1 MTRAAY
7 RIGLGIAALAALAL
21 TGANLALG
29 DLNQDE
35 GWYLYAARLVAEGQM
50 PYRDFAFMQG
60 PVMPAVYSAVSGLT
74 DRWGLAAGRAFTA
87 LLGLAG
93 ACLASALAG
102 RLAPQGRR
110 GAAALVAFSLIA
122 VNVYQSY
129 YCTVVKTYALA
140 GLALAGGL
148 WLLAVAESRR
158 SRWAAALAGAAVVA
172 AAGTRSSI
180 GVVAAL
186 AFAYLVLCA
195 RRLGFHAWLWYALGS
210 AAAGAIALL
219 PFFLAAPEGFWFFVV
234 KYHTLR
240 ESGGLGEMLAYKAG
254 FLSRMVQAY
263 FVAASAWAA
272 IVLARGFGLASPA
285 PAGDAAPRPALG
297 GLVWA
302 CAAALTL
309 VHVSAPFPYD
319 DYQVVAYPL
328 FAAALAA
335 AAVRLVAGWK
345 EAAVP
350 WLCMAVLL
358 SCAAASC
365 SSPVNQ
371 GWFIGERDR
380 IWWRMKDQAPLARL
394 QEVGAY
400 LRTLAGPGD
409 LLLTQDPYLAVESGM
424 AIPRGLEMGQ
434 FSYFPGLDPAAAA
447 RLKVLN
453 REQFEALLETC
464 DAPVAALSGYAFAIR
479 SPQIDPVPPE
489 EEARFRAI
497 VDRRYEPV
505 RDVPDFGQAGT
516 LLRLYRRRAGDAG
529 QGAASRE

>member
-1 MTRAAY
+1 MTSALQKT
-7 RIGLGIAALAALAL
+7 GWCVAALAAIALA
-21 TGANLALG
+21 GANLVLG

-35 GWYLYAARLVAEGQM
+35 GWYLYAARLVSEGRM

-60 PVMPAVYSAVSGLT
+60 PVMPAVYSAVSWLFE
-74 DRWGLAAGRAFTA
+74 RWGLAAGRAFTA

-93 ACLASALAG
+93 AFMTAALAG
-102 RLAPQGRR
+102 RLAPKGR
-110 GAAALVAFSLIA
+110 GGHAAFVAFSLTA

-140 GLALAGGL
+140 GLALVCGL
-148 WLLAVAESRR
+148 WLLAIAESRR
-158 SRWAAALAGAAVVA
+158 SRLAAALAGAAIVA

-180 GVVAAL
+180 GAVAAL
-186 AFAYLVLCA
+186 AFAYLVLNA

-240 ESGGLGEMLAYKAG
+240 ESGGLGEMLIYKAG
-254 FLSRMVQAY
+254 FISRMVQAY
-263 FVAASAWAA
+263 FVAAAVWAA
-272 IVLARGFGLASPA
+272 MILARGFGLAGPA
-285 PAGDAAPRPALG
+285 PARDESPRLAPG

-309 VHVSAPFPYD
+309 VHASAPFPYD

-335 AAVRLVAGWK
+335 AAVRLAARWK

-350 WLCMAVLL
+350 WLGSVVLFI
-358 SCAAASC
+358 CIAASC
-365 SSPVNQ
+365 SSPINQ
-371 GWFIGERDR
+371 GWFVKDRDR
-380 IWWRMKDQAPLARL
+380 IWWRMKDQSPLARL

-400 LRTLAGPGD
+400 LRTMAGPGE

-424 AIPRGLEMGQ
+424 RIPRGLEMGQ
-434 FSYFPGLDPAAAA
+434 FSYFPGLDPDAA
-447 RLKVLN
+447 RRLNVLN
-453 REQFEALLETC
+453 REQFESLLAAC
-464 DAPVAALSGYAFAIR
+464 DAPVAALSGYAFAIT
-479 SPQIDPVPPE
+479 SPGVLPVPPD

-516 LLRLYRRRAGDAG
+516 LLRIYRRRAAG
-529 QGAASRE
+529 GEQGLLSRE